1 MEVCSERCVNP
12 RCVALEK
19 LSIHFSKMKVC
30 FESGASRRNHLGA
43 DSLHSRSKPRFAHL
57 CSKQVILKMA
67 VCFESGANPKHHRWL
82 GFAPLSK
89 QTAILGVSTVRCR
102 AALATL
108 PNTAQHCPQHCP
120 TLPNTAQ
127 HCPQHC
133 PTLPNTAQHCPQHC
147 PTLRV

>member
-1 MEVCSERCVNP
+1 MNR

-67 VCFESGANPKHHRWL
+67 VCFESGANREHHRWL

-89 QTAILGVSTVRCR
+89 QTSTFMLKAVGVRLGR
-102 AALATL
+102 
-108 PNTAQHCPQHCP
+108 N
-120 TLPNTAQ
+120 
-127 HCPQHC
+127 
-133 PTLPNTAQHCPQHC
+133 
-147 PTLRV
+147 LRNFGFGANLEQK